1 MNNAKKY
8 VQVFESVFQ
17 VDEEVLN
24 ENFTFSNIEIW
35 DSLAHMTL
43 ITKLEEVFGIMFD
56 TEDILEF
63 GSFLNGKKVLEKY
76 GVIFSA

>member
-1 MNNAKKY
+1 MNNAEKY
-8 VQVFESVFQ
+8 IQVFESVFQ
-17 VDEEVLN
+17 VDEEALN
-24 ENFTFSNIEIW
+24 ENFTFSNMEIW

-63 GSFLNGKKVLEKY
+63 GSFLNGKKILEKY
-76 GVIFSA
+76 GVKFSG